1 MKFAEEEILKLTAGK
16 KVALWGR
23 GVSTKS
29 AEKLLEN
36 FGVECVYYGD
46 AEDDEK
52 FDSSAASRHA
62 LAVYSPAF
70 KPSHPFFEAA
80 KSGGVRT
87 LGEPD
92 LGGLLW
98 RGRIIA
104 ITGTNGKTTLTSFLA
119 HALKKA
125 GIESLPC
132 GNIGQPICDFA
143 AQSFGKT
150 AVCEISSFQA
160 MRLSLLRPDALLW
173 TNFAPDHL
181 DWHADLREYFEAKLR
196 LAKLLKSDVF
206 IYGSGISQAAQK
218 YALRLPDFA
227 RFADKKS
234 FPDAPHPFDNSIQRE
249 NFALAC
255 SLFDSLKLDKKILFE
270 ACADFKLAP
279 HRFAKVCS
287 IGSVNFWNDSKATNA
302 HAAIAALRELK
313 GKKIFWIG
321 GGKNKFC
328 DNSELVKT
336 LSDCAQGAALIG
348 QSAEILKREL
358 PDMPLGVEVCEN
370 LDEAVKLAL
379 DKCRDFGEVLFSPA
393 FSSFGMFNGYAERG
407 KSFERAVLCLKNQKN
422 GQ

>member
-1 MKFAEEEILKLTAGK
+1 MKLAEEKILKLSGGK

-29 AEKLLEN
+29 AEKLLEK
-36 FGVECVYYGD
+36 FGIECVYYGD
-46 AEDDEK
+46 AEGEEK
-52 FDSSAASRHA
+52 FGSSAARMHA

-80 KSGGVRT
+80 KTGGART

-98 RGRIIA
+98 SGKIIA

-125 GIESLPC
+125 GIDALPC
-132 GNIGQPICDFA
+132 GNIGRPICDFA
-143 AQSFGKT
+143 LQSFGKT

-160 MRLSLLRPDALLW
+160 MRLSLLKPDALVW

-196 LAKLLKSDVF
+196 LAKLLKSGVF
-206 IYGSGISQAAQK
+206 IYGSGVAQAAQK
-218 YALRLPDFA
+218 YALSLPDFA
-227 RFADKKS
+227 RFADKQLIS
-234 FPDAPHPFDNSIQRE
+234 GAPHPFDNSIQRE

-255 SLFDSLKLDKKILFE
+255 KLFEALKLDKKILFE
-270 ACADFKLAP
+270 ACADFELAP

-287 IGSVNFWNDSKATNA
+287 IAGVNFWNDSKATNA

-336 LSDCAQGAALIG
+336 LADCAQGAALIG
-348 QSAEILKREL
+348 QSAEILRREL
-358 PDMPLGVEVCEN
+358 PDMPLGARVCES

-379 DKCRDFGEVLFSPA
+379 EKCEDFGEVLFSPA
-393 FSSFGMFNGYAERG
+393 FSSFGMFNGYADRG